1 MSFKRES
8 DNKEQN
14 TAFVSM
20 YLCLYQDMSITKKLR
35 IVESQKYKLQTNLLL
50 LSLTNLHW
58 PGAANLPGY
67 FVASLNGVRLLEVYV
82 FCFAAALGVLKAL
95 VNNESL

>member
-20 YLCLYQDMSITKKLR
+20 YLCLYQDMSITKK
-35 IVESQKYKLQTNLLL
+35 IKNSWES
-50 LSLTNLHW
+50 
-58 PGAANLPGY
+58 
-67 FVASLNGVRLLEVYV
+67 EI
-82 FCFAAALGVLKAL
+82 
-95 VNNESL
+95 